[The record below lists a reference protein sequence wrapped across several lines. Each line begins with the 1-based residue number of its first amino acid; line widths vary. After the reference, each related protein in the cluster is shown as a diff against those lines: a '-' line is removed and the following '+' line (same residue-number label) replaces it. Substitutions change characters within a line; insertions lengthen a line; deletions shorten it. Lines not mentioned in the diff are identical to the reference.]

1 MASWLRANG
10 KVQVIAHRGASAWLP
25 EHTLAAYAR
34 AIDDGADFIEPD
46 LVMTRDGVLV
56 ARHECSLASTTDIA
70 SRPAFAPRARPG
82 RVEGRTLTS
91 WFCEDFSFDELRQ
104 LRAIE
109 PMPSLRG
116 RAHDGLFAAPSFDE
130 IVELAESASRRVG
143 RLIGVIP
150 EIKASTRLHALGLDP
165 EGALLAALDR
175 HAHLRTAPFGVQSFE
190 VGNLKRLHDATRDFP
205 NVFMAQLIGD
215 LDHRPADRKD
225 MCYADMLEP
234 EGLADIAR
242 YAQVLAVHTPR
253 VLPID
258 PATGAPAA
266 PTSLVAGAHAAR
278 LAIYA
283 WTLRPENCFLPPA
296 WRCEGDSSTRC
307 EAGARRELLAL
318 IEAGADGV
326 FADDPG
332 LCRRAMDAG
341 GY

>member
-1 MASWLRANG
+1 MRRMQSSGTVTL
-10 KVQVIAHRGASAWLP
+10 IAHRGASALLP

-34 AIDDGADFIEPD
+34 AIEDGADFIEPD

-56 ARHECSLASTTDIA
+56 ARHDRDLAASTDIA
-70 SRPAFAPRARPG
+70 SCAEFAAYAVPRARGAGTASGWPSENLG
-82 RVEGRTLTS
+82 FAQVQ
-91 WFCEDFSFDELRQ
+91 Q
-104 LRAIE
+104 LRATE

-116 RAHDGLFAAPSFDE
+116 RAHDGRFAVPSFDE
-130 IVELAESASRRVG
+130 IVEFAERASRRVG

-150 EIKASTRLHALGLDP
+150 EIKHSTYFHSLGLDP
-165 EGALLAALDR
+165 EKALLDAIDR
-175 HAHLRTAPFGVQSFE
+175 HAYLRTAPFGVQSFE
-190 VGNLKRLHDATRDFP
+190 VGNLKRLHEATRDFP
-205 NVFMAQLIGD
+205 NVFMAQLIAD

-234 EGLADIAR
+234 VGLADIAR

-266 PTSLVAGAHAAR
+266 PTSLVAEAHAAG
-278 LAIYA
+278 LAVYA

-296 WRCEGDSSTRC
+296 WRCQGDSSTRC
-307 EAGARRELLAL
+307 EAGARRELQAL
-318 IEAGADGV
+318 IEAGVDGV

-332 LCRRAMDAG
+332 LCRRCMEAG
-341 GY
+341 AN